1 LSKEIKMIKDKAL
14 KMALAAAYA
23 VYDDARLARVKALG
37 DYDKARLALSDAETA
52 EQVARTALGVAMSGD
67 TNYSEVN
74 YDAH

>member
-1 LSKEIKMIKDKAL
+1 MNKDETL

-67 TNYSEVN
+67 INYSEVN
-74 YDAH
+74 YDAN